1 MEVAFSGIPV
11 NDLHHIG
18 HGHRPPFISCGVFK
32 IENLIE
38 FFQREAVYF
47 SLEHLIIEA
56 AVNLRAALKFRQA
69 LIIHKGDIVGV
80 TLHIDLINSYIQRS

>member
-1 MEVAFSGIPV
+1 M
-11 NDLHHIG
+11 
-18 HGHRPPFISCGVFK
+18 VFK

-38 FFQREAVYF
+38 FFQRESVYF